1 MKVHFAAWTGDKES
15 AEMLV
20 RQGEDIT
27 VPDSYG
33 WTALHLAV
41 WNMHADMVIF
51 LLEVVDQMMWISTQ
65 NQDGISALHL
75 ATCNNDVEIKILLNA
90 GADKYV
96 QDHDGLM
103 PVHWAAKNGH
113 VDASK
118 H

>member
-1 MKVHFAAWTGDKES
+1 MQSRLQQNNASLKGSLSSNTAFTVETQMKVHFAAWTGDKES

-75 ATCNNDVEIKILLNA
+75 ATCNN
-90 GADKYV
+90 
-96 QDHDGLM
+96 
-103 PVHWAAKNGH
+103 
-113 VDASK
+113 
-118 H
+118 